1 MTDMELSTL
10 QYKAEK
16 EGYSVF
22 KESYDNLLLMK
33 GNASYGSVCRI
44 QGQGI
49 NLMHAAYADLPF
61 EERIVVALWL
71 LTFCETN
78 AIGMHDYNELDT

>member
-1 MTDMELSTL
+1 MELSTL

-33 GNASYGSVCRI
+33 GNVSYGSVCRI

-61 EERIVVALWL
+61 EERIVVAHWL

-78 AIGMHDYNELDT
+78 AIGRHDYNEIDT

>member
-1 MTDMELSTL
+1 MELSIL
-10 QYKAEK
+10 QHKVEK

-22 KESYDNLLLMK
+22 RESTDNLVLMK
-33 GNASYGSVCRI
+33 GNVSYGSVCRI

-61 EERIVVALWL
+61 EERIVVAHWL
-71 LTFCETN
+71 LTFAETDLLRR
-78 AIGMHDYNELDT
+78 HDYYGNDA

>member
-1 MTDMELSTL
+1 MELSTL
-10 QYKAEK
+10 QHKAEK
-16 EGYSVF
+16 EGYSIF

-33 GNASYGSVCRI
+33 GNVSYGSVCRI

-61 EERIVVALWL
+61 EERIVVAHWL

-78 AIGMHDYNELDT
+78 AIGRHDYNDIDT